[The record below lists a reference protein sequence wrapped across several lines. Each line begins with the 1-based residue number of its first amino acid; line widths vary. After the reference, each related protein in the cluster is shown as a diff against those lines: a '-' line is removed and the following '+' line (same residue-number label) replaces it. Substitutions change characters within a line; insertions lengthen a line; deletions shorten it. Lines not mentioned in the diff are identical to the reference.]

1 MRALRQLTL
10 VDIKLYVR
18 EPIATFFTLAFPPML
33 VVLFGAMYGNAPSDL
48 FGGLGSMDIAMPGYT
63 ALIVGTVGLLSIPI
77 TISGYREL
85 GVLRRFQATPLRPI
99 SYIAADVLTNLFMTF
114 LGMVALLIVGG
125 LLYHVRFDGNPIA
138 VIVAIVF
145 CALTMFSAG
154 YVIAGVAPSARTAQ
168 VIGMVIF
175 YPLVFLSGATIPLEV
190 MPESIRTVANFLPL
204 TYVVRLLHGLWFGQS
219 WSQLLP
225 DTAILA
231 VILVVCTALAAR
243 FFRWE

>member
-1 MRALRQLTL
+1 MRALRKLTL
-10 VDIKLYVR
+10 VDIRLYVR

-99 SYIAADVLTNLFMTF
+99 SYISADVFANLLMTF
-114 LGMVALLIVGG
+114 LGLVALLVVGK
-125 LLYHVRFDGNPIA
+125 LLYHVRFDGNPVAVVLA
-138 VIVAIVF
+138 VIF
-145 CALTMFSAG
+145 CALTMFSVG
-154 YVIAGVAPSARTAQ
+154 YVIASVAPSARTAQ

-175 YPLVFLSGATIPLEV
+175 YPMMFLSGAAIPLAI
-190 MPESIRTVANFLPL
+190 MPESIRTVSKLLPL
-204 TYVVRLLHGLWFGQS
+204 TYVVNLLHGLWFGQP

-225 DTAILA
+225 DTVILAAIL
-231 VILVVCTALAAR
+231 LVCTVLAAR
-243 FFRWE
+243 LFRWE